1 MQQQS
6 SLQQLLSGLRDTT
19 TAVSAAAWEFNR
31 DLQSAGPETVVARAT
46 FLRGRC
52 VAARS
57 ALPPA
62 TAKLS
67 SRPDATSVV
76 QAIRVLDRA
85 LADHC
90 ERGFRQS
97 GPGQWPDSLRAWGPF
112 RSRAIT
118 QAIQRYDVAAE
129 KFAGKAGIKL
139 GK

>member
-1 MQQQS
+1 
-6 SLQQLLSGLRDTT
+6 
-19 TAVSAAAWEFNR
+19 
-31 DLQSAGPETVVARAT
+31 
-46 FLRGRC
+46 
-52 VAARS
+52 
-57 ALPPA
+57 
-62 TAKLS
+62 
-67 SRPDATSVV
+67 VV
-76 QAIRVLDRA
+76 QAIRALDRA